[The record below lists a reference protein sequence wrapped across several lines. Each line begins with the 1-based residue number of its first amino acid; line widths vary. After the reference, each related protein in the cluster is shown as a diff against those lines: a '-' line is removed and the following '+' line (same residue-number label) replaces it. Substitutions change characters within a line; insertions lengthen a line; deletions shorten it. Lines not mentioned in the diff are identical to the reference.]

1 MMHFF
6 KKNRNVVAG
15 LVLLFAVLYMWA
27 VKSGK
32 IEYMLSAP
40 YPWDSKDAATK
51 KAVDAPLIQAAE
63 PKQQNQACDPA
74 NFASVSLIP
83 ETNDVVRDTAFEFA
97 PSNPMTDKNFLF
109 ESNKYGEN
117 TQGSSL
123 RNANRQLR
131 SEPANTRT
139 VVSPWMNSTIEPDLL
154 RRPLE

>member
-1 MMHFF
+1 MMDFF
-6 KKNRNVVAG
+6 KKNRNVVTG
-15 LVLLFAVLYMWA
+15 IVLLLAVFFLWT
-27 VKSGK
+27 VNSGK

-40 YPWDSKDAATK
+40 YPWDSTTYKEAVTK
-51 KAVDAPLIQAAE
+51 KVSFTTPSVNKD
-63 PKQQNQACDPA
+63 KQTCDPA

-83 ETNDVVRDTAFEFA
+83 ETNDVVRDSAFEFA

-139 VVSPWMNSTIEPDLL
+139 LVSPWMNSTIEPDLL

>member
-1 MMHFF
+1 MHFI
-6 KKNRNVVAG
+6 KKNRDIVAG
-15 LVLLFAVLYMWA
+15 LVLLLTILYLWG
-27 VKSGK
+27 VNSGK
-32 IEYMLSAP
+32 IEFMLGSSS
-40 YPWDSKDAATK
+40 YPWDTTATTNKVTK
-51 KAVDAPLIQAAE
+51 KVSFTTPSATD
-63 PKQQNQACDPA
+63 KQTCDPA

-83 ETNDVVRDTAFEFA
+83 ETNDVVRDSAFEFA
-97 PSNPMTDKNFLF
+97 PSNKMTDKNFLF

-131 SEPANTRT
+131 SEPANTRN